1 MPDDSKQ
8 EKRKKKKKKK
18 RNAAIVSIEEDES
31 SRDVKVDVKD
41 FPLNDSSVKKTSNST
56 SDSKSSSLGRT
67 RSSSYP
73 GNITVV
79 TEGSEAK
86 TSLVNG
92 EAMVFAET
100 TKSISLPDNSIS
112 EESIAERK
120 LSKSKSSSFNLED
133 FLENVTVEPRY
144 DTLGG
149 SVQEAPTGE
158 DTGNFVF
165 GAADLFLRQPKVDQ
179 EKTNISQ
186 FQNTKETFSAIPPDT
201 EVTGDPVQP
210 IQRDCKVKET
220 DLYQRKNDSWSER
233 FETSFSSTTTLQYSK
248 DGDENLSQGKQN
260 LDSCR
265 LYSLKEGGDNE
276 SNFSITQTQIPSSNE
291 KSDTGHVTEASNE
304 SQDSNALNLSN
315 RQISHVDAQEH
326 QGYRDSP
333 SQEERISDNEELYE
347 NTSNDFDDFEPA
359 QSPESQ
365 SAANDGKVEPV
376 VLLDSGESL
385 VPVAEGDVTSKTGA
399 QSTFYYAPDVSAE
412 NDRDSLSRSVRRVLK
427 K

>member
-31 SRDVKVDVKD
+31 SQDVKVDVKD
-41 FPLNDSSVKKTSNST
+41 FPLNDSSVKETSNST

-86 TSLVNG
+86 TSHVNG
-92 EAMVFAET
+92 QAMVFTET

-179 EKTNISQ
+179 EKTNKSQ
-186 FQNTKETFSAIPPDT
+186 FQNTKETFPAISTDT

-220 DLYQRKNDSWSER
+220 DLCQRKNDSWNDR
-233 FETSFSSTTTLQYSK
+233 FETSFSSTTTLQ

-265 LYSLKEGGDNE
+265 VYSLKEGGDNE
-276 SNFSITQTQIPSSNE
+276 SNFSITQTQIPSGNE
-291 KSDTGHVTEASNE
+291 KSDTGHVTEASIE

-315 RQISHVDAQEH
+315 HQISHVDAQEH

-385 VPVAEGDVTSKTGA
+385 VPVVEGDVTSKTGA
-399 QSTFYYAPDVSAE
+399 QSTFYYAPDVSSE